1 MVSPQLLPPQQEAT
15 AFLAIDKQAK
25 RLESIQHL
33 CDMQQELRSQSPFGT
48 WWRALIRLLLY
59 WVRLFRPTPPSTFF
73 PCRYGVLLPQS
84 KWFCL
89 CLGRTLASWFPHY
102 RYQSILNKKKIYS
115 LALGLLYSQACNFS
129 HINGELRLRRHHH
142 HHHHP
147 ASILLSHTNIVTLS
161 VCPLVRPS
169 VNE

>member
-1 MVSPQLLPPQQEAT
+1 MKRNRLMCNTVATMVNTKTSFDSVRYFLLAHSYFTEKVFSKCYWYVVSPQLLPPQQEAT

-33 CDMQQELRSQSPFGT
+33 CGMQQELRSQSPFGT

-84 KWFCL
+84 KWLCL
-89 CLGRTLASWFPHY
+89 WLGRTLADW
-102 RYQSILNKKKIYS
+102 
-115 LALGLLYSQACNFS
+115 LGDF
-129 HINGELRLRRHHH
+129 
-142 HHHHP
+142 
-147 ASILLSHTNIVTLS
+147 HTIDTN
-161 VCPLVRPS
+161 PF
-169 VNE
+169 